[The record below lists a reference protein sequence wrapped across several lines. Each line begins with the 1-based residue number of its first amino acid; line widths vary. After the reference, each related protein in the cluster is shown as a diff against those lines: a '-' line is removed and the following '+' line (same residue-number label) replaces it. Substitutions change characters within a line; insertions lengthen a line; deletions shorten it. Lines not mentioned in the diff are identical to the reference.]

1 MVTSASQPSYFRL
14 VPGDINGFLGLVVDN
29 LSVLG
34 LLAGVLIGGYGVP
47 ADIVFGKMFP
57 GTALGVL
64 VGDLVYTW
72 LAVRLARRTGRGD
85 VTAMPFGL
93 DTPSTIGMALLVLG
107 PAFAKFRAAG
117 LDPTAAGLQTWYL
130 GMAATAAMGI
140 LKLLLSFAGRTVR
153 RRGSDGRIAGLAGRH
168 RADVDRIFPHGRSA
182 AISSGRSADLG
193 SRSVRI
199 GRPRDPLRSASRA
212 CFSRSWSAPCFTTA
226 RATSV
231 FSACRFRRPVVPT
244 LRLAFPHPDAGIVH
258 GFADLGD
265 YLALIIPFSLL
276 TVVGGV
282 NNTES
287 ARVAGDDYDVRSIL
301 LAEAAA
307 TLLAGL
313 AGGVA
318 QTTPY
323 IGHPAFKEM
332 GARSG
337 YTLLT
342 GVFVGAGGMLGFLAN
357 LIEFMP
363 LAALAPVLVFL
374 ALNITAQAFSA
385 VPARH
390 AIAVAISFFPSIAR
404 LLTIELSDPKFVS
417 PQRFA
422 ALMAAP
428 GTWLAYLERHR
439 RIGQRLHH
447 YRDHLG
453 SIRGRNGRAQAAIR
467 GPLFGVGRP
476 AVLFRDHSLG
486 ALGRQRLC
494 AAAVGRRCAQC
505 RDPILRGL
513 LCIGHCLGAAVSAAR
528 SQLSAEAGL
537 ARHGKRRAGK
547 CQPFPTG
554 RIGVLT

>member
-1 MVTSASQPSYFRL
+1 MNARSPSIPRPRAATRRCSILATSAGQSSYFRL
-14 VPGDINGFLGLVVDN
+14 VPGDVNGFLGLVVDN

-34 LLAGVLIGGYGVP
+34 LLAAVLIGGYGIP

-64 VGDLVYTW
+64 VGDVAYTW
-72 LAVRLARRTGRGD
+72 LAVRLARRTGRRD

-107 PAFAKFRAAG
+107 PAFAKFRAEG
-117 LDPTAAGLQTWYL
+117 LDPTSAALQTWYL
-130 GMAATAAMGI
+130 GMAATLGMGI

-153 RRGSDGRIAGLAGRH
+153 RVIPMAGLLGSLAGIALTLIGFFPMVALLQFPMVGLLTWGLVLYTLVARGSAPFGMPGVLFAVIVGTLFYYGAGHFG
-168 RADVDRIFPHGRSA
+168 F
-182 AISSGRSADLG
+182 LG
-193 SRSVRI
+193 MQI
-199 GRPRDPLRSASRA
+199 P
-212 CFSRSWSAPCFTTA
+212 APA
-226 RATSV
+226 M
-231 FSACRFRRPVVPT
+231 PT
-244 LRLAFPHPDAGIVH
+244 LRLAFPHPDPGIIQ
-258 GFADLGD
+258 GFRALGD
-265 YLALIIPFSLL
+265 YLPLIIPFALL

-282 NNTES
+282 NNSES

-342 GVFVGAGGMLGFLAN
+342 GVFVGVGGMLGFLAN
-357 LIEFMP
+357 LIEIVP

-374 ALNITAQAFSA
+374 ALNITAQAFTA

-404 LLTIELSDPKFVS
+404 LLTIELSDPKFIS
-417 PQRFA
+417 PQKFA

-428 GTWLAYLERHR
+428 EHGLPTLSV
-439 RIGQRLHH
+439 I
-447 YRDHLG
+447 
-453 SIRGRNGRAQAAIR
+453 
-467 GPLFGVGRP
+467 V
-476 AVLFRDHSLG
+476 
-486 ALGRQRLC
+486 ALGNGFIITATVWAAFVVEMIERRLR
-494 AAAVGRRCAQC
+494 AAAVY
-505 RDPILRGL
+505 L
-513 LCIGHCLGAAVSAAR
+513 AA
-528 SQLSAEAGL
+528 G
-537 ARHGKRRAGK
+537 
-547 CQPFPTG
+547 
-554 RIGVLT
+554 GVLSFFGIIHSVRLDGSAYVLPQLDGIARNVAIQFCAAYFVLAGVLLLLSLQRPRAAPINNAI

>member
-1 MVTSASQPSYFRL
+1 LVTSAGQSSYFRL
-14 VPGDINGFLGLVVDN
+14 VPGDVNGFLGLVVDN

-34 LLAGVLIGGYGVP
+34 LLAAVLIGGYGVP

-64 VGDLVYTW
+64 VGDLAYTW
-72 LAVRLARRTGRGD
+72 LAVRLARRTGRDD

-107 PAFAKFRAAG
+107 PAYAKFRALGLDATSAG
-117 LDPTAAGLQTWYL
+117 LETWYF

-153 RRGSDGRIAGLAGRH
+153 RVIPMAGLLGSLAGIALTLIGFFPMVDLLQFPVVGLLTLGLILYALVARGSAPFGMPGVLFAVIVGTVFYYGAGHFG
-168 RADVDRIFPHGRSA
+168 F
-182 AISSGRSADLG
+182 LG
-193 SRSVRI
+193 MQI
-199 GRPRDPLRSASRA
+199 PTPA
-212 CFSRSWSAPCFTTA
+212 
-226 RATSV
+226 
-231 FSACRFRRPVVPT
+231 VPT
-244 LRLAFPHPDAGIVH
+244 LRLAFPHPDPGIFH
-258 GFADLGD
+258 GFAGLRD
-265 YLALIIPFSLL
+265 YLPLIVPFALL

-342 GVFVGAGGMLGFLAN
+342 GVFVGVGGMLGFLAN
-357 LIEFMP
+357 LIELVP
-363 LAALAPVLVFL
+363 LAVLAPVLVFL

-404 LLTIELSDPKFVS
+404 LLTIQLSDPKYIS
-417 PQRFA
+417 PQKLA
-422 ALMAAP
+422 ALMTAPEHGLPFLSVIVALGNGFIITATIWAAFVVEMIERR
-428 GTWLAYLERHR
+428 LRAAAAYLAVGGALCFFGIVHSVRLDGSAYLLPQLDGVARNAAIQFCAAYFVLAAVLVLLSLQHR
-439 RIGQRLHH
+439 RATPSNNKI
-447 YRDHLG
+447 
-453 SIRGRNGRAQAAIR
+453 
-467 GPLFGVGRP
+467 
-476 AVLFRDHSLG
+476 
-486 ALGRQRLC
+486 
-494 AAAVGRRCAQC
+494 
-505 RDPILRGL
+505 
-513 LCIGHCLGAAVSAAR
+513 
-528 SQLSAEAGL
+528 
-537 ARHGKRRAGK
+537 
-547 CQPFPTG
+547 
-554 RIGVLT
+554 

>member
-1 MVTSASQPSYFRL
+1 LVISASQSSYFRL
-14 VPGDINGFLGLVVDN
+14 VPGDVNGFLGLVVDN

-34 LLAGVLIGGYGVP
+34 LLAGVLIGGYGIP

-64 VGDLVYTW
+64 VGDLAYTW

-117 LDPTAAGLQTWYL
+117 LDPTSAGLESWYL

-153 RRGSDGRIAGLAGRH
+153 RVIPIAGL
-168 RADVDRIFPHGRSA
+168 
-182 AISSGRSADLG
+182 LG
-193 SRSVRI
+193 SLAGIALTLI
-199 GRPRDPLRSASRA
+199 GFFPMVDLLQFPMVGLLTLGLILYALVARG
-212 CFSRSWSAPCFTTA
+212 SAPFGTPGVLFAVIIGTLFYYGA
-226 RATSV
+226 GHFGFLGMQIPAP
-231 FSACRFRRPVVPT
+231 AMPT
-244 LRLAFPHPDAGIVH
+244 LRLAFPHPDPGIFH
-258 GFADLGD
+258 GFAGLGD
-265 YLALIIPFSLL
+265 YLPLIIPFALL

-287 ARVAGDDYDVRSIL
+287 ACVAGDDYDVRSIL

-342 GVFVGAGGMLGFLAN
+342 GIFVGVGGMLGFLAN
-357 LIEFMP
+357 LIELVP
-363 LAALAPVLVFL
+363 LAVLAPVLVFL
-374 ALNITAQAFSA
+374 ALTITAQAFSA

-404 LLTIELSDPKFVS
+404 LLTIELSDPKFIA
-417 PQRFA
+417 PQKFA
-422 ALMAAP
+422 ALMTAPEHGLPALSVIVAMGNGFIITATIWAAFVVEMI
-428 GTWLAYLERHR
+428 ER
-439 RIGQRLHH
+439 RL
-447 YRDHLG
+447 R
-453 SIRGRNGRAQAAIR
+453 SAAIY
-467 GPLFGVGRP
+467 LAVG
-476 AVLFRDHSLG
+476 G
-486 ALGRQRLC
+486 ALCFFGIIHSVRSDGSAYVLPQLDGIARTVAIQFC
-494 AAAVGRRCAQC
+494 AAYFV
-505 RDPILRGL
+505 
-513 LCIGHCLGAAVSAAR
+513 
-528 SQLSAEAGL
+528 L
-537 ARHGKRRAGK
+537 A
-547 CQPFPTG
+547 
-554 RIGVLT
+554 GVLLLLSLQRPRAPPTSHPI